1 MQLKCLISSSSLQK
15 LIIRQL
21 DEFYSRR
28 ISKLSGLD
36 LKKTLMRKN
45 PYLFKAVGT
54 NDATEI
60 VKGMLAAYMSSS
72 DEGIFGDAF
81 FEPIAKEICSGSYSP
96 SPGVD
101 IVVEDDHEIRAYAI
115 KSGPSVFN
123 SQSRA
128 KQLDQFNKLRA
139 RLQKGKKA
147 FDAVVG
153 YSYGRRGESKGGFRE
168 VAGQELWEELTGDP
182 EFYLKLVTM
191 MQDRPIKHRTVYE
204 DEFVKAV
211 NRFVRDFT
219 IDFCNSDGSIKWEEL
234 VRFNSGKEAPK
245 RAAKKAKKVKS

>member
-1 MQLKCLISSSSLQK
+1 MQLKSLISSSKLQK
-15 LIIRQL
+15 LIIKQL
-21 DEFYSRR
+21 DEFYARR
-28 ISKLSGLD
+28 INKLSGLD

-54 NDATEI
+54 SDAPEI
-60 VKGMLAAYMSSS
+60 VKGMLTAYMSSS

-81 FEPIAKEICSGSYSP
+81 FEPLAKEICSGSYSP

-101 IVVEDDHEIRAYAI
+101 IVVEDEHQIRAYAI

-128 KQLDQFNKLRA
+128 KQLDEFNKLRA

-153 YSYGRRGESKGGFRE
+153 YSYGRKGESKGGFRE

-182 EFYLKLVTM
+182 EFYLRLVTM
-191 MQDRPIKHRTVYE
+191 MADHPIAHRAIYE
-204 DEFVKAV
+204 EEFNKAV

-219 IDFCNSDGSIKWEEL
+219 LDFCNSDGSIKWEEL
-234 VRFNSGKEAPK
+234 VRFNSGKEPPK
-245 RAAKKAKKVKS
+245 RSPRKAKKVKG